1 MAGRRSKAGMW
12 LGPDERPWLV
22 RRSVRDE
29 AQSASRRDPIGPSAK
44 RSRNR
49 TDSKGGPRFQQGA
62 GSLALFL

>member
-29 AQSASRRDPIGPSAK
+29 AQSASRRGPIGPSPK

-49 TDSKGGPRFQQGA
+49 THSTGA
-62 GSLALFL
+62 RGSNKARAASHYS